1 MNYFLVLSEI
11 NRYFQE
17 VSSLDTKLMASA
29 AACDDNCYNSIFP
42 ILSEEIIPD
51 YYENNF
57 RNDTEFGRDEIE
69 YEAKQRRYHYDVIEN
84 GEDGNEDCEINIT
97 IAGETFVLQTDKWK
111 RIFPDVV
118 LGKSYR
124 ITAPEIYID
133 DMFNM
138 FEELVQ
144 VKYALRGLIS
154 IYLSCI
160 GSNVDSVQLKEAL
173 SFSLFT
179 GGNIGNLYSYE
190 YDDLLALVSFI
201 QNEGKGLEEWL
212 EDCIFDGIPV
222 LGAAEF
228 RNYCNEIVAD
238 CKRNLKV
245 EQVASKS
252 TAYALVQTAMEG
264 FPRAND
270 IQYTC
275 FSNGTLLLAPYR
287 KTGAILGFVNY
298 SELPRL
304 NDIIRAIATFNDDQ
318 VDALPEGFILLKDW
332 DRHVFALNSPTFATR
347 KDL

>member
-11 NRYFQE
+11 NKYFQG
-17 VSSLDTKLMASA
+17 VSSLDTKVMASA
-29 AACDDNCYNSIFP
+29 YACDNQCYDSILQ

-51 YYENNF
+51 YYENIF
-57 RNDTEFGRDEIE
+57 RNDSKFGRNEIE
-69 YEAKQRRYHYDVIEN
+69 YEAEQRRYHYDVIEKTN

-97 IAGETFVLQTDKWK
+97 IAGETFVVQTDKWK
-111 RIFPDVV
+111 NFFLDVV
-118 LGKSYR
+118 LGNSYH
-124 ITAPEIYID
+124 ITAPKIYID

-160 GSNVDSVQLKEAL
+160 GSNVDSGELRNAL
-173 SFSLFT
+173 CFRLFT
-179 GGNIGNLYSYE
+179 GGITSNYSYE
-190 YDDLLALVSFI
+190 YDGLLTLVSVI
-201 QNEGKGLEEWL
+201 QNDGNDMEEVLEYFERLLGLNN
-212 EDCIFDGIPV
+212 GIPV

-252 TAYALVQTAMEG
+252 TAYAIVQTAMEG
-264 FPRAND
+264 FPGANN
-270 IQYTC
+270 IEYTC

-287 KTGAILGFVNY
+287 KTGAILGFVKY
-298 SELPRL
+298 TELTRL
-304 NDIIRAIATFNDDQ
+304 YDIIRAIASFNDDN
-318 VDALPEGFILLKDW
+318 AGSLPEGFIILK
-332 DRHVFALNSPTFATR
+332 
-347 KDL
+347 

>member
-1 MNYFLVLSEI
+1 MNHFLVLSNI
-11 NRYFQE
+11 NKYFQG
-17 VSSLDTKLMASA
+17 VSSLDSKLLASA
-29 AACDDNCYNSIFP
+29 YACDDKCYDSILR

-51 YYENNF
+51 YYENNY
-57 RNDTEFGRDEIE
+57 RNDTGFGRDEIE
-69 YEAKQRRYHYDVIEN
+69 YEAEQRRYHYDVIEKTN

-97 IAGETFVLQTDKWK
+97 IAGETFVVQTDKWK
-111 RIFPDVV
+111 KIFLDVV
-118 LGKSYR
+118 LGNSYH
-124 ITAPEIYID
+124 ITAPKIYID

-138 FEELVQ
+138 FENLVQ

-160 GSNVDSVQLKEAL
+160 GSNVDSGELRNAL
-173 SFSLFT
+173 CFRLFT
-179 GGNIGNLYSYE
+179 GGITSNYSYE
-190 YDDLLALVSFI
+190 YDGLLTLVSVI
-201 QNEGKGLEEWL
+201 QNDGNDLEEVL
-212 EDCIFDGIPV
+212 EYFERLLGLNNGIPV

-252 TAYALVQTAMEG
+252 TAYALVQTAKEG

-287 KTGAILGFVNY
+287 KTGAILGFVKY

-318 VDALPEGFILLKDW
+318 VDSLPEGFIILK
-332 DRHVFALNSPTFATR
+332 
-347 KDL
+347 

>member
-11 NRYFQE
+11 NKYFQG
-17 VSSLDTKLMASA
+17 VSSLDTKVMASA
-29 AACDDNCYNSIFP
+29 YACDNQCYDSILQ

-51 YYENNF
+51 YYENNY
-57 RNDTEFGRDEIE
+57 RNDTGFGRDEIE
-69 YEAKQRRYHYDVIEN
+69 YEAEQRRYHYDVIEKTN

-97 IAGETFVLQTDKWK
+97 IAGETFVVQTDKWK
-111 RIFPDVV
+111 KIFLDVV
-118 LGKSYR
+118 LGNSYH
-124 ITAPEIYID
+124 ITAPKIYID

-160 GSNVDSVQLKEAL
+160 GSNVDSGELRNAL
-173 SFSLFT
+173 CFKLFT
-179 GGNIGNLYSYE
+179 GGITSNYSYE
-190 YDDLLALVSFI
+190 YDGLLTLVSVI
-201 QNEGKGLEEWL
+201 QNDGNDLEEVL
-212 EDCIFDGIPV
+212 EYFERLLGLNHGIPV

-252 TAYALVQTAMEG
+252 TAYAIVQIAAEG
-264 FPRAND
+264 FPGANN
-270 IQYTC
+270 IEYTC

-287 KTGAILGFVNY
+287 KTGAILGFVKY
-298 SELPRL
+298 TELPRL
-304 NDIIRAIATFNDDQ
+304 NDIIRAIATFNDDK
-318 VDALPEGFILLKDW
+318 VDSLPEGFIILK
-332 DRHVFALNSPTFATR
+332 
-347 KDL
+347 

>member
-11 NRYFQE
+11 NKFFQS

-29 AACDDNCYNSIFP
+29 YACDNQCYDSILQ

-51 YYENNF
+51 YFENNY
-57 RNDTEFGRDEIE
+57 RNDTGFGRYEIE
-69 YEAKQRRYHYDVIEN
+69 YEAKRRNFKYDVIEKTN
-84 GEDGNEDCEINIT
+84 GEDGNDECEINIT
-97 IAGETFVLQTDKWK
+97 IYGETFVVQTDKWK
-111 RIFPDVV
+111 NCFLDVV
-118 LGKSYR
+118 LGNSYH
-124 ITAPEIYID
+124 ITAPKIYID

-160 GSNVDSVQLKEAL
+160 GSNVDSGELRNAL
-173 SFSLFT
+173 CFKLFT
-179 GGNIGNLYSYE
+179 GGITSNYSYE
-190 YDDLLALVSFI
+190 YDGLLTLVSVI
-201 QNEGKGLEEWL
+201 QNDGNDMEEVLEYFERLLGLNN
-212 EDCIFDGIPV
+212 GIPV

-252 TAYALVQTAMEG
+252 TAYAIVQIAAEG
-264 FPRAND
+264 FPGAND
-270 IQYTC
+270 IEYTC

-287 KTGAILGFVNY
+287 KTGAILGFVKY
-298 SELPRL
+298 TELTRL
-304 NDIIRAIATFNDDQ
+304 YDIIRAIASFNDDN
-318 VDALPEGFILLKDW
+318 AGSLPEGFIIIK
-332 DRHVFALNSPTFATR
+332 
-347 KDL
+347 

>member
-11 NRYFQE
+11 NKYFQS
-17 VSSLDTKLMASA
+17 VSSLDSKLMASA
-29 AACDDNCYNSIFP
+29 YACDNQCYDSILQ

-51 YYENNF
+51 YYENNY
-57 RNDTEFGRDEIE
+57 RNDTGFGRDEIKHEAERRHFE
-69 YEAKQRRYHYDVIEN
+69 YDIIEKTN

-97 IAGETFVLQTDKWK
+97 IAGETFVVQTDKWK
-111 RIFPDVV
+111 KIFLDVV
-118 LGKSYR
+118 LGNSYH

-160 GSNVDSVQLKEAL
+160 GSNVDSGELRNAL
-173 SFSLFT
+173 CFKLFT
-179 GGNIGNLYSYE
+179 GGITSNYSYE
-190 YDDLLALVSFI
+190 YDGLLTLVSVI
-201 QNEGKGLEEWL
+201 QNDGNDMEEVLEYFERLLGLNN
-212 EDCIFDGIPV
+212 GIPV

-252 TAYALVQTAMEG
+252 TAYAIVQTAMEG
-264 FPRAND
+264 LPGAND
-270 IQYTC
+270 IEYTC

-287 KTGAILGFVNY
+287 KTGAILGFVKY
-298 SELPRL
+298 SELTRL
-304 NDIIRAIATFNDDQ
+304 NDIIRAIASFNDDNA
-318 VDALPEGFILLKDW
+318 DSLPEGFILFK
-332 DRHVFALNSPTFATR
+332 
-347 KDL
+347 

>member
-11 NRYFQE
+11 NKYFQR

-29 AACDDNCYNSIFP
+29 YACENQCYDSILR

-51 YYENNF
+51 YYENNY
-57 RNDTEFGRDEIE
+57 RNDTGFGRNEIKH
-69 YEAKQRRYHYDVIEN
+69 EAERRHFEYDVIEKTN

-97 IAGETFVLQTDKWK
+97 IAGETFVVQTDKWK
-111 RIFPDVV
+111 KIFLDVV
-118 LGKSYR
+118 LGNSYH
-124 ITAPEIYID
+124 ITAPKIYID

-160 GSNVDSVQLKEAL
+160 GSNVDSGELRNAL
-173 SFSLFT
+173 CFRLFT
-179 GGNIGNLYSYE
+179 GGITSNYSYE
-190 YDDLLALVSFI
+190 YDGLLSLVSVI
-201 QNEGKGLEEWL
+201 QNDGNDLEEVL
-212 EDCIFDGIPV
+212 EDFERQLGRNNGIPV

-252 TAYALVQTAMEG
+252 TAYAIVQTAMEG
-264 FPRAND
+264 FPGAND
-270 IQYTC
+270 IEYTC

-287 KTGAILGFVNY
+287 KTGAILGFVKY
-298 SELPRL
+298 TELTRL
-304 NDIIRAIATFNDDQ
+304 YDIIRAIASFNDDN
-318 VDALPEGFILLKDW
+318 AGSLPEGFILFK
-332 DRHVFALNSPTFATR
+332 
-347 KDL
+347 

>member
-11 NRYFQE
+11 NKYFQR

-29 AACDDNCYNSIFP
+29 YACENQCYVSILQ

-51 YYENNF
+51 YYENNY
-57 RNDTEFGRDEIE
+57 RNDTGFGRDEIE
-69 YEAKQRRYHYDVIEN
+69 YEAEQRKYHYDVIEKTN

-97 IAGETFVLQTDKWK
+97 IAREIFVVQTDKWK
-111 RIFPDVV
+111 KIFLDVV
-118 LGKSYR
+118 LGNSYH
-124 ITAPEIYID
+124 ITAPKIYID

-160 GSNVDSVQLKEAL
+160 GSNVDSGELRNAL
-173 SFSLFT
+173 CFKLFT
-179 GGNIGNLYSYE
+179 GGITSNYSYE
-190 YDDLLALVSFI
+190 YDGLLTLVSVI
-201 QNEGKGLEEWL
+201 QNDGNDMEEVLEYFERLLGLNN
-212 EDCIFDGIPV
+212 GIPV

-252 TAYALVQTAMEG
+252 TAYAIVQTAAEG
-264 FPRAND
+264 FPGAND
-270 IQYTC
+270 IEYTC

-287 KTGAILGFVNY
+287 KTGAILGFVKY
-298 SELPRL
+298 AELPRL
-304 NDIIRAIATFNDDQ
+304 NDIIRAIASFNDDKA
-318 VDALPEGFILLKDW
+318 DSLPEGFILFK
-332 DRHVFALNSPTFATR
+332 
-347 KDL
+347 

>member
-11 NRYFQE
+11 NKYFQG
-17 VSSLDTKLMASA
+17 VSSLDTKVMASA
-29 AACDDNCYNSIFP
+29 YACDNQCYDSILQ

-51 YYENNF
+51 YYENIF
-57 RNDTEFGRDEIE
+57 RNDSKFGRNEIK
-69 YEAKQRRYHYDVIEN
+69 YEAEQRRYHYDVIEKTN

-97 IAGETFVLQTDKWK
+97 IAGETFVVQTDKWK
-111 RIFPDVV
+111 RIFLDVV
-118 LGKSYR
+118 LGNSYH
-124 ITAPEIYID
+124 ITAPKIYID

-144 VKYALRGLIS
+144 FKYALRGLIS

-160 GSNVDSVQLKEAL
+160 GSNVDSGELRYAL
-173 SFSLFT
+173 CFRLFT
-179 GGNIGNLYSYE
+179 GGISSYYSYE
-190 YDDLLALVSFI
+190 YDGLLALVSFI

-212 EDCIFDGIPV
+212 EFSEGRLGFYNGIPV
-222 LGAAEF
+222 LRAAEF
-228 RNYCNEIVAD
+228 RNYCNEIVTD

-264 FPRAND
+264 FPKAND

-275 FSNGTLLLAPYR
+275 FSNGTLLLAPYH
-287 KTGAILGFVNY
+287 KTGAILGFVKY

-304 NDIIRAIATFNDDQ
+304 NDIIWAIATFNDDQ
-318 VDALPEGFILLKDW
+318 VDSLPEGFILLKD
-332 DRHVFALNSPTFATR
+332 
-347 KDL
+347 

>member
-11 NRYFQE
+11 NKYFQR

-29 AACDDNCYNSIFP
+29 YACENQCYVSILQ

-51 YYENNF
+51 YYENNY
-57 RNDTEFGRDEIE
+57 RNDTGFGRDEIE
-69 YEAKQRRYHYDVIEN
+69 YEAEQRKYHYDVIEKTN

-97 IAGETFVLQTDKWK
+97 IAGETFVVQTDKWK
-111 RIFPDVV
+111 KIFLDVV
-118 LGKSYR
+118 LGNSYH
-124 ITAPEIYID
+124 ITAPKIYID

-160 GSNVDSVQLKEAL
+160 GSNVDSGELRNAL
-173 SFSLFT
+173 CFSLFT
-179 GGNIGNLYSYE
+179 GGITSNYSYE
-190 YDDLLALVSFI
+190 YDGLLTLVSVI
-201 QNEGKGLEEWL
+201 QNDGNDMEEVLEYFERLLGLNN
-212 EDCIFDGIPV
+212 GIPV

-245 EQVASKS
+245 EQVASRN
-252 TAYALVQTAMEG
+252 TAYAIVQIAAEG
-264 FPRAND
+264 FPGANN
-270 IQYTC
+270 IEYTC

-287 KTGAILGFVNY
+287 KTGAILGFVKY
-298 SELPRL
+298 TELPRL
-304 NDIIRAIATFNDDQ
+304 NDIIRAIASFNDDNA
-318 VDALPEGFILLKDW
+318 DSLPEGFVLMKD
-332 DRHVFALNSPTFATR
+332 
-347 KDL
+347 

>member
-11 NRYFQE
+11 NKYFQG

-29 AACDDNCYNSIFP
+29 YACDNQCYDSILQ

-51 YYENNF
+51 YYENNY
-57 RNDTEFGRDEIE
+57 RNDTGFGRDEIKHEAERRHFE
-69 YEAKQRRYHYDVIEN
+69 YDIIEKTN

-97 IAGETFVLQTDKWK
+97 IAGETFVVQTDKWK
-111 RIFPDVV
+111 KIFLDVV
-118 LGKSYR
+118 LGNSYH

-154 IYLSCI
+154 IYFSCI
-160 GSNVDSVQLKEAL
+160 GSNVDSGELRNAL
-173 SFSLFT
+173 CFRLFT
-179 GGNIGNLYSYE
+179 GGIIINDSFE
-190 YDDLLALVSFI
+190 YDGLLTLVSFI
-201 QNEGKGLEEWL
+201 QNDGNDLEEVL
-212 EDCIFDGIPV
+212 EYLERQLVWNHGIPV

-238 CKRNLKV
+238 CKRNLKI
-245 EQVASKS
+245 EQVASRN
-252 TAYALVQTAMEG
+252 TAYAIVQNAMEG
-264 FPRAND
+264 LPKATD

-275 FSNGTLLLAPYR
+275 FSNGTLLLAPYH

-298 SELPRL
+298 TELPRL
-304 NDIIRAIATFNDDQ
+304 NDIIRAIASFKYDQ
-318 VDALPEGFILLKDW
+318 VDSLPEGFIVLKD
-332 DRHVFALNSPTFATR
+332 
-347 KDL
+347 